1 MKMEEKMLK
10 KLALFAV
17 PALALIIGFGGVAR
31 AEVQCE
37 TSIKEVQAKWDK
49 MYPMGMDR
57 PTGNYKQVAD
67 NFRIAKEKCKEGKT
81 VETEQ
86 YLNVVRAHLNQPE
99 HAAPHDRK

>member
-1 MKMEEKMLK
+1 MLK

-17 PALALIIGFGGVAR
+17 PALALVIGFSGVAR

-49 MYPMGMDR
+49 MYPMGMQKS
-57 PTGNYKQVAD
+57 YKNVED

>member
-1 MKMEEKMLK
+1 MFK
-10 KLALFAV
+10 KFALVAV
-17 PALALIIGFGGVAR
+17 PALALAIGFGSAAR
-31 AEVQCE
+31 AEQPCE
-37 TSIKEVQAKWDK
+37 ASVKEVQVNWDK

-57 PTGNYKQVAD
+57 PTGNYKQIAD

-86 YLNVVRAHLNQPE
+86 YLNVVRAHLNMPE